1 MARLLKAFFYK
12 ISKDI
17 TFRIVLIIG
26 FGFAI
31 FTSLMY
37 FLLGGDYLT
46 GQSMLLGSFSVT
58 QNFGISI
65 PICLISFIYLEF
77 TQGIIRNKIIAG
89 HSKAKVYASLYL
101 SGLVFTLS
109 ILGVYV
115 LTCFG
120 IGCIFGGFDPNG
132 FAFLNV
138 AMAKISPL
146 YILKFLIMALITYS
160 AIVSF
165 TVFVVTLFRNMGPSI
180 PVVLIVVM
188 GLALVAYLVSIIAT
202 LDFSSADITS
212 DVFNIGSS
220 SSITSSVPSITS
232 STEAIS
238 SSTST
243 VSSTTEAVSS
253 ATSAISSS
261 TEAVVDGG
269 LEEASAL
276 LKDFNNVLK
285 IIDPLYGI
293 SGANVEYEL
302 ENGELIAKAVIDNA
316 TFFGCIA
323 TNLFFGIGFYIA
335 GMKIFQK
342 RDVK

>member
-17 TFRIVLIIG
+17 TFRIVLFIG
-26 FGFAI
+26 LGMAI

-37 FLLGGDYLT
+37 FILGSDYLT

-101 SGLVFTLS
+101 SGLVFTLA

-115 LTCFG
+115 LACFG

-132 FAFLNV
+132 TAFLLA
-138 AMAKISPL
+138 AMANITPM
-146 YILKFLIMALITYS
+146 YIVKFLIMALVTYS

-165 TVFVVTLFRNMGPSI
+165 TVFVVTLFRNMGPCI
-180 PVVLIVVM
+180 PIVLIVVM
-188 GLALVAYLVSIIAT
+188 GLGLVAYLVSIISAVMVSPEGI
-202 LDFSSADITS
+202 DFSGFT
-212 DVFNIGSS
+212 GSS
-220 SSITSSVPSITS
+220 SSMIEQT
-232 STEAIS
+232 
-238 SSTST
+238 
-243 VSSTTEAVSS
+243 
-253 ATSAISSS
+253 TSAISSS
-261 TEAVVDGG
+261 EAITSSMEPVVEAEVDGTVQ
-269 LEEASAL
+269 L
-276 LKDFNNVLK
+276 LADFNNVLK
-285 IIDPLYGI
+285 IINPLYGI
-293 SGANVEYEL
+293 SSANFEYVMEGDKVIT
-302 ENGELIAKAVIDNA
+302 NAVIDNA
-316 TFFGCIA
+316 TFIGCLASNTLFGV
-323 TNLFFGIGFYIA
+323 LFYVF

-342 RDVK
+342 RDIK